1 MEQDEVSNDDAIEG
15 TIHLV
20 TENLCQQRKQIF
32 DNASNNMNK
41 NKNKR
46 QWIPNKK
53 KNITTP
59 NLLSA
64 FTVDLCTM
72 TAKQYKPS
80 AIPGS

>member
-46 QWIPNKK
+46 Q
-53 KNITTP
+53 
-59 NLLSA
+59 
-64 FTVDLCTM
+64 
-72 TAKQYKPS
+72 
-80 AIPGS
+80 